1 MQQEEKIYGGTSRV
15 IATKYG
21 EMTTV
26 TQSKKDLENLLFYLS
41 DNNLEWVTLKIK
53 EKKNKVAGKPTHYL
67 QVDTWRPEKT
77 EEKKFEP
84 TDELEF

>member
-26 TQSKKDLENLLFYLS
+26 TQSKKDLENLLSYLS
-41 DNNLEWVTLKIK
+41 DNNLEWVNLKIK
-53 EKKNKVAGKPTHYL
+53 EKKTKVAGKPTHYL
-67 QVDTWRPEKT
+67 EVDTWKPEKKV
-77 EEKKFEP
+77 EKKFEP
-84 TDELEF
+84 TDELDF